1 MSVGRP
7 TFHWADYLVFV
18 GVLLVSASVGIFYA
32 FAGGRQRTAREYLM
46 ANRQMSVFPTSVSI
60 LMSFM
65 SAVLVLGTP
74 AEMYTKGAM
83 MWLQIFGM
91 SMQAVIS
98 AIFFVPLM
106 YPLHFTSSYEVCA
119 CVFRSIPL
127 RLADRLLPIN
137 NIRGFPRDKLN
148 SPNLRRHQKVE
159 KIEWSNLTV
168 RSSTGRFV
176 IRYQG

>member
-1 MSVGRP
+1 MLLQRRDQRQAKMSVGRP

-119 CVFRSIPL
+119 CVCPDPSRSG
-127 RLADRLLPIN
+127 LLIGSFLL
-137 NIRGFPRDKLN
+137 I
-148 SPNLRRHQKVE
+148 
-159 KIEWSNLTV
+159 I
-168 RSSTGRFV
+168 FV
-176 IRYQG
+176 VFLETN